1 MKISE
6 SELRNLEDECR
17 YLAGE
22 CGHINGPYPYL
33 YREIIDWTRDD
44 ISYEEL
50 NRDKGVHVSAD
61 GSRTRL
67 PYKQYINA
75 LVQWKSYLQFERENM
90 KYQYSGM
97 MKL

>member
-6 SELRNLEDECR
+6 NELINLEDECR

-44 ISYEEL
+44 ISYDEL

-61 GSRTRL
+61 GSRTRI
-67 PYKQYINA
+67 PYNEYISE
-75 LVQWKSYLQFERENM
+75 LIHWKRCLEFEIETM
-90 KYQYSGM
+90 KHGYSGI